1 MAKVTVY
8 KNSKLAT
15 ACSVIGYL
23 LMVGGIYFIFND
35 YAVAGVVLLVVGI
48 AFKLLA
54 GFISKKK
61 KENRPQ
67 DQDVLR

>member
-15 ACSVIGYL
+15 VCSFLGYL
-23 LMVGGIYFIFND
+23 LMVIGIYLMFNEEAGAGA
-35 YAVAGVVLLVVGI
+35 AVMAVGI

-61 KENRPQ
+61 AQKEAKNNQ
-67 DQDVLR
+67 VV

>member
-15 ACSVIGYL
+15 TCSVIGYL
-23 LMVGGIYFIFND
+23 LMVAGIYFIFND

-61 KENRPQ
+61 KEKENKLNQ
-67 DQDVLR
+67 NL